1 MIPKELFQKVRRIEI
16 TTSRL
21 VSDVFAGQYHS
32 VFKGQGIEFDEVRE
46 YQPGDDVRTID
57 WNVTA
62 RTGKPHIKKFI
73 EEREL
78 TVMILVDVSFSC
90 RFASVNMLKSQ
101 LAAEVAAILAFS
113 AIRNNDKV
121 GLIIFTDKI
130 EKFVPPRKGLR
141 HVLHVIREVLYF
153 EPSGRSTDITNAL
166 EYLNKVTT
174 RKSIAF
180 LISDFF
186 PSGAMW
192 QAADGGHK
200 FREQMD
206 ESEEILKKSLAIA
219 NKRHDVIAITLN
231 DPREMELDDCGI
243 LTLEDAETGKTVL
256 IDSSDAALRKQY
268 RQINNDRIEK
278 RERLFRSVGN
288 DYIDISTD
296 VPYTDAI
303 VKFFIKRRRR
313 QR

>member
-1 MIPKELFQKVRRIEI
+1 MIPKELFQKIRRIEI

-78 TVMILVDVSFSC
+78 TVMVMVDVSLSC
-90 RFASVNMLKSQ
+90 RFASMNMLKSQ

-113 AIRNNDKV
+113 AIRNNDRV

-130 EKFVPPRKGLR
+130 EKFIPPRKGVG
-141 HVLHVIREVLYF
+141 HVLRVIREVLYF
-153 EPSGRSTDITNAL
+153 NPEGSSTDIINAL
-166 EYLNKVTT
+166 EYLTKVAT
-174 RKSIAF
+174 RKTIVF
-180 LISDFF
+180 MISDFF
-186 PSGAMW
+186 PAKITS
-192 QAADGGHK
+192 QSN
-200 FREQMD
+200 
-206 ESEEILKKSLAIA
+206 ESEALKKSLAIA
-219 NKRHDVIAITLN
+219 NRRHDVITITLN
-231 DPREMELDDCGI
+231 DPREMKLPDCGLI
-243 LTLEDAETGKTVL
+243 ALEDAETGHEVL
-256 IDSSDAALRKQY
+256 IDSSDEALRKHYAQ
-268 RQINNDRIEK
+268 NNIDRLAAREK
-278 RERLFRSVGN
+278 LFRSVGVDFIN
-288 DYIDISTD
+288 ISTD
-296 VPYTDAI
+296 APYTDSL

-313 QR
+313 KR